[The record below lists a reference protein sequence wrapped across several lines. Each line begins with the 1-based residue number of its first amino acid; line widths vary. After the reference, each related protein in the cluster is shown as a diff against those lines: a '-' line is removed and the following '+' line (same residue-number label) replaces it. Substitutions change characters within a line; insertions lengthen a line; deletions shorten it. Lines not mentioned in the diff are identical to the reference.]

1 MKNVLFIGAHPDDV
15 ELGCGGTIIK
25 HIKEGDNVFILIL
38 SRGENGQNGRK
49 INRVNESI
57 KGLCSAGVKK
67 SNIKVLNIPDT
78 DFPKERKKI
87 FIAIEKLCKF
97 KKIDRVYTHT
107 KKEYHQD
114 HIVAN
119 EETLRAARN
128 VLDIL
133 TYESNAHTYADFS
146 PNFFVD
152 IADVIDKK
160 LSLLSFFKS
169 QLDKDYLEVQNI
181 KSLAKMRGYQG
192 KNEYA
197 EGFEIIRMV
206 SK

>member
-1 MKNVLFIGAHPDDV
+1 MHNILFIGAHPDDI
-15 ELGCGGTIIK
+15 ELGSGGTVIK
-25 HIKEGDNVFILIL
+25 HLKKGDNVFILIL
-38 SRGENGQNGRK
+38 SKGEKGQNGK
-49 INRVNESI
+49 KVNRAKESI
-57 KGLCSAGVKK
+57 NALCSIGVKE
-67 SNIKVLNIPDT
+67 SNIKILNILDT

-87 FIAIEKLCKF
+87 FIAIENLCRL
-97 KKIDRVYTHT
+97 KKINRVYTHT
-107 KKEYHQD
+107 KKEHHQD
-114 HIVAN
+114 HIVTN

-133 TYESNAHTYADFS
+133 TYESNAHTYTDFS

-169 QLDKDYLEVQNI
+169 QLNKDYLEVQNV
-181 KSLAKMRGYQG
+181 KSLAKMRGYQS
-192 KNEYA
+192 KNKYA

-206 SK
+206 TK

>member
-1 MKNVLFIGAHPDDV
+1 MRNVLFIGAHPDDV
-15 ELGCGGTIIK
+15 ELGCGGTIIR
-25 HIKEGDNVFILIL
+25 HIEKGDNVFILIL
-38 SRGENGQNGRK
+38 SKGENGLNGRRL
-49 INRVNESI
+49 NRVNESI
-57 KGLCSAGVKK
+57 KGLCSAGIKK
-67 SNIKVLNIPDT
+67 TNIKILNVPDT
-78 DFPKERKKI
+78 NFPKERKKI
-87 FIAIEKLCKF
+87 FSAIEKLCTL

-107 KKEYHQD
+107 RKEYHQD
-114 HIVAN
+114 HIVTN

-152 IADVIDKK
+152 ITDVIDKK
-160 LSLLSFFKS
+160 LSLLSFFRS
-169 QLDKDYLEVQNI
+169 QFDKDYLEAQNV

-192 KNEYA
+192 KNKYS